1 LRVEDRARAEIAAAE
16 EMLAEAYELVV
27 SGWCQGACA
36 RDASGRPVEPA
47 SVFARQW
54 SAPGAL
60 ERIWRRAAEGEVGG
74 LDAFER
80 ANLALAAAV
89 HGVPQEWN
97 DEPERHQSQV
107 LDALAEA
114 IFLLAIGDAE
124 ADLRAAGEAAVGLSA
139 T

>member
-1 LRVEDRARAEIAAAE
+1 MRVEDGARAEIAAAE
-16 EMLAEAYELVV
+16 EMLVEAYELVV
-27 SGWCQGACA
+27 AGWCQGAAA

-54 SAPGAL
+54 SAAGAV
-60 ERIWRRAAEGEVGG
+60 ERIWRRAADGEVAGV
-74 LDAFER
+74 DAFER

-124 ADLRAAGEAAVGLSA
+124 SELRAASEAAADLSA

>member
-1 LRVEDRARAEIAAAE
+1 MRVEDGARAEIAAAE

-27 SGWCQGACA
+27 AGWCQGTPA
-36 RDASGRPVEPA
+36 RDASGRPVDPA
-47 SVFARQW
+47 SVFAREW

-60 ERIWRRAAEGEVGG
+60 ERVWRRAGDGEIAG

-89 HGVPQEWN
+89 HAVPQEWN

-114 IFLLAIGDAE
+114 IFLLAIDDAE
-124 ADLRAAGEAAVGLSA
+124 IELRAAGEAAVDLSA

>member
-1 LRVEDRARAEIAAAE
+1 MRVEDGVRAEIAAAE

-27 SGWCQGACA
+27 SGWCQGAHA
-36 RDASGRPVEPA
+36 RDASGRPVEPS

-54 SAPGAL
+54 SAAGAV
-60 ERIWRRAAEGEVGG
+60 ERVWRRSADGEAAG

-89 HGVPQEWN
+89 RGLPQDWN
-97 DEPERHQSQV
+97 DEDERHQSQV

-114 IFLLAIGDAE
+114 IFLLSIGDTE
-124 ADLRAAGEAAVGLSA
+124 AALRAAGDAAVGLSA